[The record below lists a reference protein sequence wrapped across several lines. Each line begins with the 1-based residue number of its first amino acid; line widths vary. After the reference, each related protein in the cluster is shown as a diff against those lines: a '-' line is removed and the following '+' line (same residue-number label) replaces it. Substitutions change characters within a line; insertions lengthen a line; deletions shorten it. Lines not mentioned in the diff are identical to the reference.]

1 LWKEGGVPGRDPDGT
16 FEMPAYIS
24 RCEILEEL
32 FTDSVIWYPGV
43 LTIPGK
49 SRLAEFK
56 WTKSLETA
64 MIHSRSN
71 CHEHGPEAKRA
82 KHEPVLRI
90 GMLTAGGLAPCL
102 SACVGYILLEYSN
115 MAIAD
120 GRHIEFVL
128 YKNGYRGL
136 LLGES
141 VAVQANEDTI
151 LHAKSLLLSGGSPIG
166 NSRVKLTNIK
176 DCRQRGLCGED
187 ELPLER
193 AARQLQHDG
202 VNVLVT
208 AGGDDTTLQAAEVAK
223 YLKEKDYHITI
234 VGLPKTV
241 DNDIYPVRQSL
252 GAVTAAEQGAL
263 FFNNVA
269 NESSANPRMLII
281 HEIMGRDCGYLT
293 AYTAKVYREQYLSH
307 GRFFDDIGFVKARK
321 DVHAVYIPE
330 QAINMAEEIARLRK
344 VMDAYD
350 AVNIFI
356 SEGANVEQIVEE
368 MRAAG
373 ETVPVDAFGHVKL
386 DAVNPGQWFSKQ
398 FASKIGADKV
408 LVQKSG
414 YFARSAAA
422 NATDLDLIQRC
433 CKLAVQCGLSGTSG
447 CIGEDQILNNE
458 LRAIEFT
465 RIRGARAF
473 DVTTPWYVEMQK
485 DLALSYFSHPEKTMP
500 PPPPRDRDY

>member
-1 LWKEGGVPGRDPDGT
+1 MERKELSG
-16 FEMPAYIS
+16 Y
-24 RCEILEEL
+24 
-32 FTDSVIWYPGV
+32 SVLV
-43 LTIPGK
+43 DDM
-49 SRLAEFK
+49 S
-56 WTKSLETA
+56 S
-64 MIHSRSN
+64 HSRSRSRSSSPS
-71 CHEHGPEAKRA
+71 HEQVAKRV
-82 KHEPVLRI
+82 KHEQVMRI

-102 SACVGYILLEYSN
+102 SACVGYVLMEYCD
-115 MAIAD
+115 IALSE
-120 GRHIEFVL
+120 GKNLEFVL

-141 VAVQANEDTI
+141 VIMQANAETR
-151 LHAKSLLLSGGSPIG
+151 LHAENLLLSGGSPIG

-176 DCRQRGLCGED
+176 DCRTRNLCGEN

-193 AARQLQHDG
+193 AALQLQKDG
-202 VNVLVT
+202 VSVLVT

-223 YLKEKDYHITI
+223 YLKEKNYHITV

-252 GAVTAAEQGAL
+252 GAMTAAEQGAL
-263 FFNNVA
+263 FFQNIA

-293 AYTAKVYREQYLSH
+293 AFTAKVYRDKFLSH
-307 GRFFDDIGFVKARK
+307 GKFFGEIGFVKARK
-321 DVHAVYIPE
+321 DVHAVYLPE
-330 QAINMAEEIARLRK
+330 TAINMAEEIARLRK
-344 VMDAYD
+344 VMDTYD

-368 MRAAG
+368 MHAAG

-422 NATDLDLIQRC
+422 NAADLELIHRC
-433 CKLAVQCGLSGTSG
+433 CKVAVQCGVQGIPG

-458 LRAIEFT
+458 LRAIEFS

-485 DLALSYFSHPEKTMP
+485 DIALSYFSHPAKTMLP
-500 PPPPRDRDY
+500 PLPRDRDY